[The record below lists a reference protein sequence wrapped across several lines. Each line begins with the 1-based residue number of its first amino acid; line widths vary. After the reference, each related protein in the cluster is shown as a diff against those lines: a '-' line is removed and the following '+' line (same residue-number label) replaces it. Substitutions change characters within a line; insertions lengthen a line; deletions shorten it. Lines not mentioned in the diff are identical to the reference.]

1 MREKNRNSIE
11 KCIKRL
17 PQFTTMNVI
26 DGQAGLMSYSSLI
39 FYSLTID
46 NILNIIV
53 LLILAG
59 ASIATLTGQNGILT
73 RANDAKEQ
81 TEIADEKEAIQ
92 LAYAGAVAEKRETG
106 DVTASDLNRE
116 FGTNGRTDANA
127 SGENP
132 ITVTFDS
139 GRSYTVDSNGNIIE
153 KGTGEETGA
162 TTIGE
167 VYDDSMI
174 GQKVTYTSNGQ
185 SEWIVFGKDTD
196 GNVLLT
202 TKSPIANGFN
212 LYGSAEKWLSY
223 EDDLKQ
229 ACSGYGS
236 TIKDKQVTSRSIT
249 MEDINYVTGFDV
261 DSLNFDTYTF
271 GENNNYAKKEVNY
284 YFPSLEASANGYWQQ
299 PTSDKTFTHE
309 NDWYVYGQMVGQ
321 FIYSY
326 SGEPYGADATSLI
339 KNPERFKYI
348 VGEDG
353 SYEYLV
359 ASRSVNVAS
368 SDAYFGVACVGGSG
382 VSTGDYNL
390 CNSNSGGGY
399 DREENGSLGIRPI
412 VVLPSDIEVE
422 KNEGGQWDIAY

>member
-1 MREKNRNSIE
+1 MRENNRKPIE
-11 KCIKRL
+11 KCRRKL

-59 ASIATLTGQNGILT
+59 VSIATLTGENGILT
-73 RANDAKEQ
+73 RANDAKVETRGAAVEEEKDLWKANKLANEYSNGDVETLTELLERIGPNGSKLLTQEEVDEIKETGQ
-81 TEIADEKEAIQ
+81 TEIGSRTI
-92 LAYAGAVAEKRETG
+92 V
-106 DVTASDLNRE
+106 
-116 FGTNGRTDANA
+116 FGMT
-127 SGENP
+127 
-132 ITVTFDS
+132 I
-139 GRSYTVDSNGNIIE
+139 GNI
-153 KGTGEETGA
+153 
-162 TTIGE
+162 
-167 VYDDSMI
+167 YDDNLI
-174 GQKVTYTSNGQ
+174 GQKVTYESNGQ
-185 SEWIVFGKDTD
+185 SNWIIFGKDES

-202 TKSPIANGFN
+202 TETPIDNGFN
-212 LYGSAEKWLSY
+212 LTSGAESWLRY
-223 EDDLKQ
+223 EDNLKA
-229 ACSGYGS
+229 ACSGYGR
-236 TIKDKQVTSRSIT
+236 TIQGKTVTSRSIT

-309 NDWYVYGQMVGQ
+309 NDWYVYGQMEGQ

-326 SGEPYGADATSLI
+326 SGEPDGADATSLI
-339 KNPERFKYI
+339 KNPDKLKYI
-348 VGEDG
+348 LGEDG

-359 ASRSVNVAS
+359 ASRSVGVYSYNAFFYVAGVGDS
-368 SDAYFGVACVGGSG
+368 GVLANYYCLCYSDSDGGYADGDGGSRG
-382 VSTGDYNL
+382 V
-390 CNSNSGGGY
+390 
-399 DREENGSLGIRPI
+399 RPI

-422 KNEGGQWDIAY
+422 KNESGQWDIAY

>member
-1 MREKNRNSIE
+1 MWKANKLANE
-11 KCIKRL
+11 
-17 PQFTTMNVI
+17 
-26 DGQAGLMSYSSLI
+26 YSNG
-39 FYSLTID
+39 D
-46 NILNIIV
+46 V
-53 LLILAG
+53 E
-59 ASIATLTGQNGILT
+59 TLTELLERIGPNGSKLLT
-73 RANDAKEQ
+73 KEEVDEIKETGQ
-81 TEIADEKEAIQ
+81 TEIGSRTI
-92 LAYAGAVAEKRETG
+92 V
-106 DVTASDLNRE
+106 
-116 FGTNGRTDANA
+116 FGM
-127 SGENP
+127 
-132 ITVTFDS
+132 
-139 GRSYTVDSNGNIIE
+139 
-153 KGTGEETGA
+153 
-162 TTIGE
+162 TIGDI
-167 VYDDSMI
+167 YDDSMI

-229 ACSGYGS
+229 ACSGYGG

-249 MEDINYVTGFDV
+249 MEDINYVSGFDV

-309 NDWYVYGQMVGQ
+309 NDWYVYGQMEGQ

-326 SGEPYGADATSLI
+326 SGEPDGADATSLI

-359 ASRSVNVAS
+359 ASPSVDVKSINANFRCGFCRRWRSGRGLLWLVHFV
-368 SDAYFGVACVGGSG
+368 FWW
-382 VSTGDYNL
+382 
-390 CNSNSGGGY
+390 
-399 DREENGSLGIRPI
+399 R
-412 VVLPSDIEVE
+412 
-422 KNEGGQWDIAY
+422 Q